1 MISNLAFWRN
11 WPPTLKLALAL
22 SSVLALCIFGLSSYW
37 VINGLDN
44 TLHWDV
50 ASELH
55 KKFIATDAFVE
66 KGLQFTNN
74 ELVYYLKEWYLPS
87 SEQIGVLPSVVLIG
101 SILVGLSLILSG
113 LSFQNSFW
121 FLAGMVTLA
130 LFFVFART
138 EIIFQS
144 TNNWPLMAGFGI
156 VGILVFVYNSFLKRV
171 GFWGRF
177 SSILA
182 VFVFLLFCAIR
193 FARIDQPLLALSNHS
208 LPFVIILF
216 AIFTFF
222 IAHEIVAFFVLAVA
236 NASQKGKS
244 SLAAYLGIGIIY
256 LLNCLLIYLENI
268 RVIDG
273 SAMVISPLILFL
285 ISTTLGFWGFRKE
298 TEDTGLFSFQR
309 TGAWLYLGLAIISVA
324 LLGFVYATSN
334 DPLIELLSDY
344 IAIVHLALGV
354 AFFLH
359 VLINFISLFKEGLNV
374 YLVLY
379 KPKLSRWLLAKIM
392 SLSLIAFMLIQKN
405 IYSYSQLQAGLNN
418 AQADFYLAEGEK
430 TAAEAFFKESIKT
443 DYYNHK
449 ANYALATLARDVGD
463 GVTAASYY
471 EGAIQKNASEF
482 AYIGLSQHLERE
494 DMFFDALFTLREGI
508 RKFPQ
513 SAALATNTARIL
525 EKAKARDSVYVYAE
539 KALSICTSCEVER
552 VNLQAFWIENA
563 LPQKLDSVSSSL
575 AAVNSP
581 SNLANQL
588 AISRMTGLTSGKL
601 SESPAP
607 ANEALNTID
616 FASLYNQISL
626 QKNEIRLTDSTWNA
640 LINNPSNI
648 SLNEDLRY
656 LRSVQTYQNGDKIS
670 AIKQLTYL
678 AQDSTETGLL
688 YRRNL
693 GMWYL
698 QEGIFDRAVLYFES
712 AGDAASAKVLIEND
726 FEGHLK
732 LKQLQ
737 QASELLQLE
746 INETTYKHLYQEAPL
761 NPFLI
766 VDLSDYLTSIKKDYE
781 AYTLVFNA
789 LEFNK
794 NSVIL
799 WKKYVLLALRNGVP
813 DYAEN
818 GLRKLRVLLSKENYQ
833 TFNTEYAA
841 EQKNRLE
848 KAKKF

>member
-11 WPPTLKLALAL
+11 WSPTLKLALAFC
-22 SSVLALCIFGLSSYW
+22 SVLALCVLGLSSYW
-37 VINGLDN
+37 IINGLNN

-50 ASELH
+50 ATELH
-55 KKFIATDAFVE
+55 EKFIATDAFVE
-66 KGLQFTNN
+66 KGLLFTNN

-87 SEQIGVLPSVVLIG
+87 NEQIGILPSIILIG
-101 SILVGLSLILSG
+101 SILIGMSLILSG

-121 FLAGMVTLA
+121 FLAGLVTLA
-130 LFFVFART
+130 LFFIFART

-144 TNNWPLMAGFGI
+144 TYNWPFMVGFGLL
-156 VGILVFVYNSFLKRV
+156 GILVFLYNSFLKRV
-171 GFWGRF
+171 GFGGRF

-182 VFVFLLFCAIR
+182 VFVLLLFCAIR
-193 FARIDQPLLALSNHS
+193 FANIDKPLVALSNHS
-208 LPFVIILF
+208 LPFALILF
-216 AIFTFF
+216 AIFAFF

-273 SAMVISPLILFL
+273 SAMVVSPLVLFL
-285 ISTTLGFWGFRKE
+285 ISAILGFWGFRKE
-298 TEDTGLFSFQR
+298 TEDTGLFNFQR

-334 DPLIELLSDY
+334 DPLIELLNDY

-354 AFFLH
+354 AFFCH
-359 VLINFISLFKEGLNV
+359 VLINFVGPFKEGLNV

-418 AQADFYLAEGEK
+418 AQADFYLAEGDK

-449 ANYALATLARDVGD
+449 ANYALASMARDVGD
-463 GVTAASYY
+463 GITAASYY
-471 EGAIQKNASEF
+471 ERALQKNASEF

-494 DMFFDALFTLREGI
+494 DMFFDALFTLREGVS
-508 RKFPQ
+508 KFPK

-539 KALSICTSCEVER
+539 KALIICALCDVEK

-563 LPQKLDSVSSSL
+563 RSRKLDSVSSSL
-575 AAVNSP
+575 GDIKNS

-588 AISRMTGLTSGKL
+588 AIGRMTGLASSPLKK
-601 SESPAP
+601 SPA
-607 ANEALNTID
+607 NKALNTTE
-616 FASLYNQISL
+616 FAALYNQINL
-626 QKNEIRLTDSTWNA
+626 QENEIRVADSTWDA

-648 SLNEDLRY
+648 SFNEDLRY
-656 LRSVQTYQNGDKIS
+656 LKSLQTYQNGNKIA

-688 YRRNL
+688 YRRTL

-698 QEGIFDRAVLYFES
+698 QEGIFDRAVLYFKA
-712 AGDAASAKVLIEND
+712 AGDAASANVLIEND

-732 LKQLQ
+732 LKQIQ
-737 QASELLQLE
+737 QAGELRQLE
-746 INETTYKHLYQEAPL
+746 INETTYKSLYQQAPL

-766 VDLSDYLTSIKKDYE
+766 ADLSDYLTSVKKDYE
-781 AYTLVFNA
+781 AYTLVFDA
-789 LEFNK
+789 LEFNE
-794 NSVIL
+794 NSVTL
-799 WKKYVLLALRNGVP
+799 WKKYVLLALKNGVP

-818 GLRKLRVLLSKENYQ
+818 GLSKLRVLLSKEAYQ
-833 TFNTEYAA
+833 TFSTVYAA

-848 KAKKF
+848 RAKTF